1 MVILY
6 STTEY
11 TALEQVAPSSVM
23 GGDGML
29 KREPRAF
36 LND

>member
-11 TALEQVAPSSVM
+11 TALEQVAPASVM

-29 KREPRAF
+29 NAQA
-36 LND
+36 